1 MENKMRA
8 IVLLLGFFLFIACQP
23 STENV
28 EISSVNDVSKI
39 DFSDENN
46 VLLDVRTP
54 EEFQA
59 GNIPNSVN
67 IDFNSEEFDSL
78 IQDLDREKTYYVY
91 CHSGNRSTKACSK
104 LEEAG
109 FKNVVNLKDG
119 YSEYKK

>member
-1 MENKMRA
+1 MKSLFLMIA
-8 IVLLLGFFLFIACQP
+8 SFLVLASCQ
-23 STENV
+23 SQNETR

-39 DFSDENN
+39 DFTDENV

-54 EEFQA
+54 EEFQE
-59 GNIPNSVN
+59 GNIPNAVN

>member
-1 MENKMRA
+1 MKT
-8 IVLLLGFFLFIACQP
+8 ILLFTVFLLTFVSCEQKKD
-23 STENV
+23 SG
-28 EISSVNDVSKI
+28 EISSVNDFSKI
-39 DFSDENN
+39 DFTDENN

-54 EEFQA
+54 EEFQE

-91 CHSGNRSTKACSK
+91 CKAGGRSTGACTK
-104 LEEAG
+104 MQEAG

-119 YSEYKK
+119 YSAYKK

>member
-1 MENKMRA
+1 MRA

-67 IDFNSEEFDSL
+67 IDFNSGEFDSL
-78 IQDLDREKTYYVY
+78 IQDLDPEKTYYVY
-91 CHSGNRSTKACSK
+91 CQAGGRSTKACAK
-104 LEEAG
+104 LQDAG
-109 FKNVVNLKDG
+109 FKHVVNLEDG
-119 YSEYKK
+119 YKAYKK